1 MYTCPCFPS
10 LCVNPCDLPLMEKDD
25 PASHLAKASICGRLS
40 SKGQI
45 HVLTER
51 EIFSKSLQLW
61 GTAAGRSTGL
71 CMGWGGSLSWAE
83 PELRGEDRDG
93 KLDSHMLCNDRK
105 SNGCFMCDWIL
116 SLMWGLCN
124 VFGRRSCKWVQI
136 IGLVYPNLNILF
148 ILLNNSMYSL
158 SCCFKP
164 LYDYFFCRAHK
175 EKFSKMSALLFFAW
189 NGNENGDL
197 YCSERTVVHK
207 LY

>member
-1 MYTCPCFPS
+1 
-10 LCVNPCDLPLMEKDD
+10 MEKDD
-25 PASHLAKASICGRLS
+25 LASRLAKASKCGRLS

-105 SNGCFMCDWIL
+105 SHGCFMCDWIL

-136 IGLVYPNLNILF
+136 RGLVYPNMNILSF
-148 ILLNNSMYSL
+148 THLY
-158 SCCFKP
+158 FKP
-164 LYDYFFCRAHK
+164 LYDYLFCRAHK
-175 EKFSKMSALLFFAW
+175 EKFSKMSVLFFFAW
-189 NGNENGDL
+189 NGNGDL
-197 YCSERTVVHK
+197 YCSERTSPYII
-207 LY
+207 LNCYD